1 MTDDR
6 QFFSRFPMF
15 PYIFSNVFIHLWVS
29 SLNNERTLSVFS
41 LYHICSV
48 RSNEAL
54 LGRIARIAQ
63 MRPVA
68 AAVARYMY
76 VVSLS
81 PMAFSVLGTP
91 RWALQNCRWAGLLQT
106 RVGPTNHELDEDAHW
121 RHLANTIKWSVRGAM
136 RLYVKLFWPLV
147 IFDKKCFHVSIGACV
162 ERRLITL

>member
-6 QFFSRFPMF
+6 QFLSRFPMF
-15 PYIFSNVFIHLWVS
+15 PYIFYNVFIHLWVS

-68 AAVARYMY
+68 AAVARY
-76 VVSLS
+76 VVCLS
-81 PMAFSVLGTP
+81 PMAVSVLGTP
-91 RWALQNCRWAGLLQT
+91 RRALQNRRWAGLLQT

-147 IFDKKCFHVSIGACV
+147 IFDKKCFDVSIGAYV